1 MVIQGKE
8 VQKGGD
14 ICIHMADSFDYTV
27 ETSTTFYSW
36 TLDNYTTLHS
46 PLSMDC
52 TTLQS
57 PWDSP
62 GQNTGVGT
70 LSLLQGIFPIRD
82 QTQVSR
88 IVGRFFTS

>member
-27 ETSTTFYSW
+27 ETSTTWYSW

-57 PWDSP
+57 PWNSP
-62 GQNTGVGT
+62 VQNTGVGT
-70 LSLLQGIFPIRD
+70 LSLLQGIFL
-82 QTQVSR
+82 TQ
-88 IVGRFFTS
+88 